1 MFSICSAPALVQT
14 SRRSIKD
21 GGAQCEAS
29 SRSGMGE
36 RCRKRSVVTSL
47 VTPLLTISR
56 KLSRSRERRLG
67 GDSDCYDSDRVA
79 ALTADYP
86 QEFVS
91 QMKEVFKEFD
101 KVKCKYFQ
109 CMCKLLLDD

>member
-1 MFSICSAPALVQT
+1 M
-14 SRRSIKD
+14 
-21 GGAQCEAS
+21 E
-29 SRSGMGE
+29 E

-109 CMCKLLLDD
+109 CVCKLLLDI

>member
-1 MFSICSAPALVQT
+1 MFSICSALVQT

-21 GGAQCEAS
+21 GGARCEA
-29 SRSGMGE
+29 SRSGMEE

-47 VTPLLTISR
+47 VTPILTISR

-109 CMCKLLLDD
+109 CVCKVLLDD